1 MTQDEA
7 QSLVVKLSGNFNTYG
22 KLDNLDDVV
31 AYKRTLLKYDYK
43 KMNSVIENL
52 IDNDDRKDCGT
63 LPATPYLVKK
73 YKDQRSAVAEV
84 TNSKHCDTCNDKG
97 YILMTEYIKNGDNQL
112 PYQVV
117 YYCPFCAVGQ
127 AQAYN
132 GNDSKEHKVNAVCFP
147 ITQILDEQAIEQMRY
162 SNSHPH
168 KMTDDEKE
176 TLRKKLHKIGLRMP
190 IALDRGDAWEGDAP
204 WET

>member
-1 MTQDEA
+1 MTQEEA
-7 QSLVVKLSGNFNTYG
+7 QSLVVKLNGNFNTYG

-63 LPATPYLVKK
+63 LPATPYLIRK
-73 YKDQRSAVAEV
+73 YKDQRSATAEV
-84 TNSKHCDTCNDKG
+84 TNSVHCDVCNDKG
-97 YILMTEYIKNGDNQL
+97 FMLITESVKNGNEQL
-112 PYQVV
+112 PYQTV
-117 YYCPFCAVGQ
+117 YYCPFCRVGQ

-132 GNDSKEHKVNAVCFP
+132 GNDSKEHKCNAVCFP

-162 SNSHPH
+162 SNNHP
-168 KMTDDEKE
+168 KRMTDTEKE
-176 TLRKKLHKIGLRMP
+176 ALRKKLYKIGLP
-190 IALDRGDAWEGDAP
+190 LPKALDRGDAWEGDAP
-204 WET
+204 WEG

>member
-1 MTQDEA
+1 MTSEEA
-7 QSLVVKLSGNFNTYG
+7 QSLVTKLSGNFNTYG

-43 KMNSVIENL
+43 KMNAIIENL

-63 LPATPYLVKK
+63 LPATPYLIKK
-73 YKDQRSAVAEV
+73 YKEQRIASIEV
-84 TNSKHCDTCNDKG
+84 HNEIHCDVCNDKG
-97 YILMTEYIKNGDNQL
+97 YVLMTEYIKNGNEQL

-117 YYCPFCAVGQ
+117 YYCPYCPVGQ

-132 GNDSKEHKVNAVCFP
+132 GNNCKERKTDAVCHP
-147 ITQILDEQAIEQMRY
+147 ITSVLDEQAINQMRY
-162 SNSHPH
+162 ANNHP
-168 KMTDDEKE
+168 KRMTDGEKE
-176 TLRKKLHKIGLRMP
+176 ALRKKLYKIGLP
-190 IALDRGDAWEGDAP
+190 LPKALDRGDAWEDDAP